1 MQGGST
7 PPFSTTR
14 VSSFAF
20 VQLPQ
25 LEPRRYQLLAVDD
38 DASALRLI
46 EHCLLRAPDFQ
57 CDVSLAK
64 DAEEAKQKLATD
76 RFDAVLADQMM
87 PGENGIELLMHVR
100 EEYPDTLR
108 LLITAY
114 SSLGAVLRA
123 VNLAQVHS
131 YIEKPFDPRHLSR
144 AVYEALLRRQERERT
159 RVINAKGVQE
169 AMEMVQGLERALGGI
184 GQRPDGAGVTFVFD
198 SPVDFNQFIFELL
211 QARSSAIKDVHV
223 FEGRFHV
230 TIAIQAA
237 PTAEKGPSTA

>member
-1 MQGGST
+1 M
-7 PPFSTTR
+7 
-14 VSSFAF
+14 
-20 VQLPQ
+20 
-25 LEPRRYQLLAVDD
+25 
-38 DASALRLI
+38 
-46 EHCLLRAPDFQ
+46 EHCLLKATDFQ

-64 DAEEAKQKLATD
+64 DAEEAKHKLSSD

-100 EEYPDTLR
+100 EEYPETLR
-108 LLITAY
+108 VLITAY

-131 YIEKPFDPRHLSR
+131 YIEKPFDPRHLNR

-159 RVINAKGVQE
+159 RVINAKGVRE
-169 AMEMVQGLERALGGI
+169 ALEMIQGLEKTLGGTP
-184 GQRPDGAGVTFVFD
+184 QRSDGTGVTFVFD

-211 QARSSAIKDVHV
+211 QAKTSAIKDVHV

-230 TIAIQAA
+230 TVVIQVSPAN
-237 PTAEKGPSTA
+237 EKE